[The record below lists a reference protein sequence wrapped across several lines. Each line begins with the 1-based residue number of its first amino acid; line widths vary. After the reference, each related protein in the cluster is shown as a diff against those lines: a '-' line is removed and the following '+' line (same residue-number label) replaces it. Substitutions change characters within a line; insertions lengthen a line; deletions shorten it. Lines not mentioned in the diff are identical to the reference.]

1 MTIYSQYNP
10 DTGEIIALLDC
21 NKEIAELNKP
31 YIEGKY
37 DNTYII
43 KEGKPIK
50 KEDSV
55 ILTEKKVQATLDNR
69 IKRDGLLQDSDHKV
83 LPDYPTSKLEEWKTY
98 RQALR
103 DLPANTSD
111 PLDVTWPTP
120 PE

>member
-1 MTIYSQYNP
+1 MTKYSQYNL
-10 DTGEIIALLDC
+10 DTGEIITLLEC
-21 NKEIAELNKP
+21 SKEIAELNKP
-31 YIEGKY
+31 YIEGEY
-37 DNTYII
+37 DNTYIV
-43 KEGKPIK
+43 KEGKPVK

-55 ILTEKKVQATLDNR
+55 ILTERKAQATIDNKN
-69 IKRDGLLQDSDHKV
+69 KRNGLLQDSDYKV
-83 LPDYPTSKLEEWKTY
+83 LPDSTTTKLEEWKTY